1 MDLHRRQPDLDVA
14 SAARTFLSPSSDE
27 SPSALK
33 KVEAPTARS
42 PELTAALSAAWDE
55 LPGVSTEDVDADD
68 FDVAD
73 VCGPEPR
80 ASVGERLRSALPKE
94 WQGAA
99 VGVSSPAL
107 VGMLI
112 FGVIAVVV
120 VVVLVWQARSQT
132 VEVGLPAAPSPVAG
146 QAAGVSGGPPSP
158 VGVVGTPAG
167 AVAGSPTPTSPV
179 PSHVVVHVSGQVAT
193 PGVVTVSSSS
203 RVADAVAAAGGLTRQ
218 ADTSRVN
225 LAELVTDGA
234 HVHVAAE
241 GEPAQAVSSIT
252 QSGRTSTAA
261 AEGSA
266 GVVNINTA
274 SASEL
279 ESLPGVGPVLAA
291 RIVEHRTSYGPFATK
306 DSLRDVSGIGEKSYA
321 RLAPHITT

>member
-1 MDLHRRQPDLDVA
+1 MDLQRRQPDLDVA
-14 SAARTFLSPSSDE
+14 SAARTFLPPSTDE
-27 SPSALK
+27 PPSARE
-33 KVEAPTARS
+33 KVEPPTSRS
-42 PELTAALSAAWDE
+42 PELTAALSAAWDD
-55 LPGVSTEDVDADD
+55 LPGVSMDEFDADD
-68 FDVAD
+68 IDVAD

-80 ASVGERLRSALPKE
+80 ATVGERLRSALPKE

-112 FGVIAVVV
+112 LGVIAVVV

-132 VEVGLPAAPSPVAG
+132 VEVGLPAAPSPVGG

-158 VGVVGTPAG
+158 VGVVATQAG
-167 AVAGSPTPTSPV
+167 AVPGSPSATSPV

-193 PGVVTVSSSS
+193 PGVVTVTSSA
-203 RVADAVAAAGGLTRQ
+203 RVADAVAAAGGLRPK

-225 LAELVTDGA
+225 LAEVVADGA

-241 GEPAQAVSSIT
+241 GEPAQAVSPIT
-252 QSGRTSTAA
+252 QPGRSSTAA
-261 AEGSA
+261 GEVKA

-279 ESLPGVGPVLAA
+279 ESLPGVGPVLAV
-291 RIVEHRTSYGPFATK
+291 RIVDHRATHGPFPTK
-306 DSLRDVSGIGEKSYA
+306 DALRDVSGIGEKSYA